1 MHISNP
7 KWHSNLSIEIFSYWL
22 YPSFSLIL
30 KICFFTQYIVNNK
43 SMVGFQKHK
52 HMMYTISTLMRLCF
66 WFPLKVQSK
75 VGLKMLIFKILPLL
89 DLTRLSIT
97 SSGHDIPLH
106 SLGFFLIPC
115 KLSRRMPNAI
125 MISTRNEIPV
135 LMGVL

>member
-1 MHISNP
+1 
-7 KWHSNLSIEIFSYWL
+7 
-22 YPSFSLIL
+22 
-30 KICFFTQYIVNNK
+30 
-43 SMVGFQKHK
+43 
-52 HMMYTISTLMRLCF
+52 MMYTISTLMRLCF

-89 DLTRLSIT
+89 DLTMLSIA

-106 SLGFFLIPC
+106 SLGFLLIPC
-115 KLSRRMPNAI
+115 KLSRPMPNAI